1 MKRLFPLISIVVCGL
16 TAACQSVSEKHYPI
30 RAQVISID
38 APKKLV
44 TVKHGDIPGLMPA
57 MTMTYLVAEP
67 RQIEKLQPG
76 DKISADLVV
85 SESTGR
91 LEKIE
96 LVAKEDGKTAP
107 GATQR
112 MPAKGESVPDFALTN
127 QDGKTIHLSEYRG
140 RTLLITFIY
149 TRCQLPDF
157 CPQMNEKF
165 CEKAS

>member
-16 TAACQSVSEKHYPI
+16 TAACQFVSEKHYPI

-38 APKKLV
+38 APKK
-44 TVKHGDIPGLMPA
+44 PA
-57 MTMTYLVAEP
+57 ARP
-67 RQIEKLQPG
+67 RAI
-76 DKISADLVV
+76 
-85 SESTGR
+85 GR
-91 LEKIE
+91 MERIE
-96 LVAKEDGKTAP
+96 LVAKGDGKTAP
-107 GATQR
+107 GATER
-112 MPAKGESVPDFALTN
+112 MPAKGENIPDFALTN
-127 QDGKTIHLSEYRG
+127 QDGKSIHLSEYRG